1 MRRTAYL
8 VVLSALCII
17 LLLVSCTGHV
27 KKDIFINI
35 SLTGEAANIKYSK
48 FSTTPASFQDNIVVN
63 KYKVYLYQNG
73 KIVYQQES
81 TDVSNNTISL
91 HLTTISSG
99 TYTLRVEAFN
109 DTTPIFYGE
118 KVVQLSYG
126 QNNTQ
131 LTTYFNKAKLTVD
144 VENQAE
150 GFELTELGIEGSLP
164 ASPTN
169 NFVEN
174 ASFQNKEIYPGV
186 WEINLEATL
195 TISGDQKTV
204 KWTKLCEIY
213 PSRDKVLGL
222 VIKSDDFGNVYI
234 DLLIEVDLVYLDK
247 VWGMRAERNEAGLKL
262 IWDYNLP
269 ATFRVY
275 KGTGQP
281 GDDIEFIGST
291 TEKYFVDTNPVSNK
305 NHYYINAIYGGKES
319 GLCELVID
327 LQSPQVTIVN
337 PTNGATVTG
346 LVTITAEVQDNV
358 GVSKVE
364 FYIDG
369 TKVGEDTSEPYQCNW
384 DTIGLT
390 NDSTHTIQAKAYDI
404 IGNPGQSNIVA
415 VRVVNNIPQVRI
427 VNPTDGETLHGTVT
441 ILAEAQDNEGIAQV
455 EFSANDK
462 FLKDFISSPYEYA
475 WNTYGVID
483 GTYTLK
489 AKATNLS
496 GNQNSES
503 INVIVNNGQKTF
515 GGSGNDYARSVKQT
529 TDGGYIVAGS
539 TASFGAGGYDVYIL
553 KLDSNEN
560 LVWQKTFGGNGNDEA
575 YSIQQTTDGGYI
587 VAGDTSSFGNGGY
600 DVYILKLNSNGT
612 LIWQKTFGGN
622 SFDEAYSIQ
631 QTTDGGYIVAGYTHS
646 FGAFY
651 GDAYVLKLNSDGSLA
666 WQKTFD
672 RNGDDWANSVQETID
687 GGYIVAGCTYPFKDF
702 DVYILKLNSDG
713 SLAWQ
718 ETFVGDVGNDEA
730 YSIQQTTD
738 GGYIVAGYTH
748 SFGAGCYDAYIL
760 KLNSDGSLAW
770 QNAYG
775 GSGYDYACSIQQTT
789 DGGYIVAGH
798 TGSFGAGYEDVYV
811 LKLNSDG
818 SLTWQK
824 TFGGSNYD
832 EAYAVE
838 LTADGGYIVAG
849 YTRSFG
855 AVNYDAYILKLDS
868 NGELHPF
875 Q

>member
-17 LLLVSCTGHV
+17 LLLVSCTGPV

-35 SLTGEAANIKYSK
+35 SLTGEAVNINYAK
-48 FSTTPASFQDNIVVN
+48 FSTTPANFQDNIAVN
-63 KYKVYLYQNG
+63 KYKVYLYQDG
-73 KIVYQQES
+73 KVVYQQES
-81 TDVSNNTISL
+81 TSVSNNTISL
-91 HLTTISSG
+91 HLTTINSG
-99 TYTLRVEAFN
+99 TYTLRVEAFK

-427 VNPTDGETLHGTVT
+427 VNPTDGEPLHGTVT

-600 DVYILKLNSNGT
+600 DVYIQKLNSNGT